1 MSITASGLFGLT
13 LEKMLIDT
21 AGESLEAEDNLGIL
35 VADGYKP
42 NFDTHDFAADL
53 TNELSDGDYAR
64 EAVTST
70 ELTIS
75 SGVLVFD
82 AADQDYGAAVTLTAA
97 MAQVLAT
104 ETGGADAARMLVCLQ
119 DFVTAATSTAGQFTV
134 QHSATGIFRIDYTP

>member
-1 MSITASGLFGLT
+1 MAITASGLYGLT
-13 LEKMLIDT
+13 IEKMLIDT
-21 AGESLEAEDNLGIL
+21 AAESLEAEDNLGIL
-35 VADGYKP
+35 VADGYTHAY
-42 NFDTHDFAADL
+42 DTHDFVNDL
-53 TNELSDGDYAR
+53 TNELTDGDYAR
-64 EAVTST
+64 EAVTAT

-104 ETGGADAARMLVCLQ
+104 ETGASDAARMLVCLQ

-134 QHSATGIFRIDYTP
+134 QHSASGIFRLDFTP